1 MKNIYQRLKPK
12 IKASIK
18 KDLNT
23 YPATTRLLIQSL
35 QESATWSN
43 LSVDNVQS
51 IISHSH
57 VSFWELSMK
66 DVMFGDEFLLD

>member
-18 KDLNT
+18 KDLNS
-23 YPATTRLLIQSL
+23 YPTTTRLLIKSL
-35 QESATWSN
+35 QESAAWST

-51 IISHSH
+51 IIHHSH
-57 VSFWELSMK
+57 VYLWEISMK
-66 DVMFGDEFLLD
+66 DVMFGKEFLLD

>member
-18 KDLNT
+18 KDLNR

-35 QESATWSN
+35 QESAAWSN

-57 VSFWELSMK
+57 VAFWELSMK